1 MRRGLGLEHGGHL
14 RGLGTTDGDGP
25 GMHHGRLLVGN
36 RLEGGA
42 EVFDVIQAD
51 VGEGQHVAAWV
62 DRGGIEAPAESHFED
77 GQVHLRFR
85 EGDKG
90 RDGDQLKRREVVAE
104 GQRLEPLQQVFERVF
119 ANGSVRQPD
128 ALAPAQ
134 EMGGGVKPAAQ
145 ARGCGDALD
154 HGGDGALAIGPGHLD
169 SPEAAFWVSQFRE
182 GRFDSL
188 QAEVDTAAAEGSDQL
203 AEGVG
208 DGHASRAFSSR
219 LTARRR
225 CRGWIVRGGTKRTT
239 SVPAGTSS
247 SPLSM
252 AALTTSM
259 ALGPS
264 A

>member
-1 MRRGLGLEHGGHL
+1 M
-14 RGLGTTDGDGP
+14 
-25 GMHHGRLLVGN
+25 
-36 RLEGGA
+36 A
-42 EVFDVIQAD
+42 Q
-51 VGEGQHVAAWV
+51 
-62 DRGGIEAPAESHFED
+62 
-77 GQVHLRFR
+77 
-85 EGDKG
+85 
-90 RDGDQLKRREVVAE
+90 

-119 ANGSVRQPD
+119 GNGSVRQPD

-188 QAEVDTAAAEGSDQL
+188 QAEVNTAAAEGSDQL